1 MKILHIITSLRTG
14 GAEKLMLDLLPR
26 LSERGYETELL
37 LMDGIHTPF
46 YAEARRLGIK
56 LHHLEIGG
64 SIYSPRKLWKTLP
77 WLRRFDIVHTHNTP
91 AQLFAA
97 IGSLICPAVLCT
109 TEHNTSNR
117 RRGSK
122 WYALADRWMYS
133 RYRKVICISDKAETN
148 LREHLGAD
156 SDKICTIYNGVD
168 ITKFSSASPSRIL
181 EETAPGSK
189 KIIMVAAF
197 RPQKDQPTL
206 IKALQYLPTDYH
218 LFLVGDGERRAE
230 LQALVNNQGLE
241 SRVHFMGLR
250 SDIPELLHA
259 ADCVVMSSHYEGLS
273 LSSVEGMAVGKPF
286 LASDVDG
293 LREVVK
299 DAGILFPHGDSPAL
313 AREILRLSSDI
324 DYYRN
329 TAEACAARAAR
340 YDISRMAEGYASVYD
355 SIK

>member
-26 LSERGYETELL
+26 LSECGHEVELL
-37 LMDGIHTPF
+37 LMDGTHTPF
-46 YAEARRLGIK
+46 LSEARRLGIK
-56 LHHLEIGG
+56 VHHLEVGG
-64 SIYSPRKLWKTLP
+64 SIYSPRKLWRMLP

-97 IGSLICPAVLCT
+97 IGSLLRPAVLFT

-117 RRGSK
+117 RRGSRL
-122 WYALADRWMYS
+122 YAMADRWMYS
-133 RYRKVICISDKAETN
+133 RYRKIICISDKAERN
-148 LREHLGAD
+148 LREHLDAD

-168 ITKFSSASPSRIL
+168 IAKFASACPSPIL
-181 EETAPGSK
+181 EETAPGSR
-189 KIIMVAAF
+189 KIIMVAGF
-197 RPQKDQPTL
+197 RLQKDQPTL
-206 IKALQYLPTDYH
+206 IKALQYLPSDYH

-230 LQALVNNQGLE
+230 FRALVNDQDLE
-241 SRVHFMGLR
+241 NRVHFMGIR
-250 SDIPELLHA
+250 SDIPDLLHA
-259 ADCVVMSSHYEGLS
+259 ADYVVISSHYEGLS

-299 DAGILFPHGDSPAL
+299 GAGILFPHGDSRAL
-313 AREILRLSSDI
+313 AQEIIRLSSDK

-340 YDISRMAEGYASVYD
+340 YDISRMADGYASVYD